1 MSSLRPN
8 IVSPKARLKAPL
20 PPGARVEIRSEEWL
34 VRTCQFDSE
43 IDSYVVKVE
52 GASGIVRGLQMTFLD
67 VLDQIKI
74 VDPLQIDFQIDSSPN
89 YRKTKLFIDLWI
101 KKSVPTTPDL
111 VIGHRGV
118 FNDEPYQRE
127 PAAKAL
133 DQSKHIRP
141 RILMADAV
149 GLGKTIQM
157 GILLSELIRRGKGQR
172 ILVVCLKSMLTQ
184 LQKELWSRF
193 TIPLRAMDSQRVERV
208 FREIPS
214 RMNPFNYYDKIIMSM
229 DTLKTKT
236 MMGYLDSAHW
246 DVIVI
251 DECHNVAQ
259 RGKSSSHRSKLAKKL
274 AAASDALILTSAT
287 PHDGTKES
295 YSSLLELIDP
305 TLVTDPGQITKEV
318 LQNAEVVFRRFGKD
332 LDLAQKIPPRVED
345 PQYIACSQE
354 DEGALL
360 QLRGKVFKVLDQSKT
375 RKKDIFFRSTLSKAL
390 FSSPEAFLSSV
401 HERLKKIEPNVSPQH
416 QEDFDFLTGLAKNFS
431 KYNIKK
437 TPKYQALLKL
447 LKAKD
452 GISKKDRVVI
462 FTEFRKTQAALIE
475 ALAEDLDLIKAKDS
489 KQFDSKAQIVEF
501 NAGVPEE
508 AQQEII
514 EAFASESSKIKLL
527 ITTDIASEGVNLHFF
542 CNHLIHFD
550 VPWSLITL
558 EQRNGRIHRYGQ
570 KKEARIFYLVND
582 TANPDLAKLKERWVV
597 EKLLERANNVREQ
610 LGDES
615 LALACFD
622 AEKEVEKV
630 TVSYQEEVDLN
641 SLFDATSLLDEI
653 YGTITPSSDSKVKV
667 SEIRTIYNDVDFF
680 NAAAKE
686 LRLKHKSEDG
696 DIEVPLSE
704 NEKLSEGIKYS
715 LRFLKD
721 ELDVSD
727 KSTLTF
733 SHTIS
738 DVERSIADA
747 RKKAGLWPSR
757 QYLWENHPTV
767 QLMMRQLEGAYPKDH
782 APVVILEDSDFLK
795 DVGFL
800 IYGAVFNK
808 KGQPIT
814 SELLFA
820 KKERD
825 QGWSFIDPFE
835 AMQKMGFEKKT
846 VVNSTSEKSEAKLKR
861 QHKSLIEQVE
871 GLVKQYEGA
880 LQAKAVR
887 EHNERSPKLKSY
899 LDGLHIWVDQKNS
912 YLKATLKS
920 ANQRRRLQEDLDA
933 VEKVRGRF
941 QEYVRSQ
948 FEVEIKIP
956 FARVIAAFVP
966 DDGSWT

>member
-1 MSSLRPN
+1 MSTVRPN

-43 IDSYVVKVE
+43 IDSYVVKAE
-52 GASGIVRGLQMTFLD
+52 GASGIVRGLNMTFLD

-74 VDPLQIDFQIDSSPN
+74 VDPLQIDFQIDTSSN

-118 FNDEPYQRE
+118 FNNEPYQRE

-133 DQSKHIRP
+133 DQTKHIRP

-193 TIPLRAMDSQRVERV
+193 TIPLKAMDSKRVERV
-208 FREIPS
+208 FRDIPS
-214 RMNPFNYYDKIIMSM
+214 RMNPFNYYDKVIMSM

-251 DECHNVAQ
+251 DECHNVAR
-259 RGKSSSHRSKLAKKL
+259 RGKSSSDRSKLAKKL
-274 AAASDALILTSAT
+274 SAASDALILTSAT

-305 TLVTDPGQITKEV
+305 TLVTDPSKITKEV

-332 LDLAQKIPPRVED
+332 LDLAQKIPPRIED
-345 PQYIACSQE
+345 PKYVQCAKE
-354 DEGALL
+354 DEAVLMK
-360 QLRGKVFKVLDQSKT
+360 LRGKVFKVLDQSKS
-375 RKKDIFFRSTLSKAL
+375 RKKDVFFRSTLSKAL
-390 FSSPEAFLSSV
+390 FSSPEAILSSIE
-401 HERLKKIEPNVSPQH
+401 ERLKKIDPAVSIQH
-416 QEDFDFLTGLAKNFS
+416 KEDFEFLTGISKDLS

-437 TPKYQALLKL
+437 TPKYKELLRL
-447 LKAKD
+447 LTDKD
-452 GISKKDRVVI
+452 GIPKKERVVI
-462 FTEFRKTQAALIE
+462 FSEFRKTQTALIE
-475 ALAEDLDLIKAKDS
+475 ALAEDLKLTTPKDD
-489 KQFDSKAQIVEF
+489 KDFDSKAQVVGF
-501 NAGVPEE
+501 NASVPED
-508 AQQEII
+508 AQQSII
-514 EAFASESSKIKLL
+514 ESFASENGKIKLL
-527 ITTDIASEGVNLHFF
+527 ITTDIASEGVNLHYF
-542 CNHLIHFD
+542 CSHLIHFD

-582 TANPDLAKLKERWVV
+582 TQNPDLARLRERWVV

-630 TVSYQEEVDLN
+630 AVTYQEEEDLN
-641 SLFDATSLLDEI
+641 SLFDASALLDDI
-653 YGTITPSSDSKVKV
+653 YGTLTPVSTTKARV
-667 SEIRTIYNDVDFF
+667 SEIKTIYSDLEFF

-686 LRLKHKSEDG
+686 LGLKHKTEDG
-696 DIEVPLSE
+696 DIQVPLPE
-704 NEKLSEGIKYS
+704 NPKLVESVKYS
-715 LRFLKD
+715 LRLLQD
-721 ELDVSD
+721 ELEITE
-727 KSTLTF
+727 KTTLTF
-733 SHTIS
+733 SHSVADI
-738 DVERSIADA
+738 ERSISDA
-747 RKKAGLWPSR
+747 RKKVGLWSNR
-757 QYLWENHPTV
+757 HYLWENHPTI
-767 QLMMRQLEGAYPKDH
+767 QLMMRQLEGAYQKDH
-782 APVVILEDSDFLK
+782 APVVILEKSDFLK
-795 DVGFL
+795 DISFL

-820 KKERD
+820 QKEK
-825 QGWSFIDPFE
+825 GGKWIFTDPFE
-835 AMQKMGFEKKT
+835 AINKMGFDKKA
-846 VVNSTSEKSEAKLKR
+846 VVNSTSDKSETKLKK
-861 QHKSLIEQVE
+861 QQKDMVIQIESLI
-871 GLVKQYEGA
+871 KQYEGA

-887 EHNERSPKLKSY
+887 EHNDRSPKLEVHLDDLNHWLEKKNVY
-899 LDGLHIWVDQKNS
+899 LN
-912 YLKATLKS
+912 ATLKS
-920 ANQRRRLQEDLDA
+920 LNQKRRLQEELDA
-933 VEKVRGRF
+933 AAKVHRRF
-941 QEYVRSQ
+941 QDYVRAQ
-948 FEVEIKIP
+948 FEVEIKVP
-956 FARVIAAFVP
+956 FARVVAAFVP
-966 DDGSWT
+966 DDGSWS